1 MLYIVFSRNS
11 KCDDEYDNDRMVE
24 YISEDKQKSIDFL
37 NSERERYF
45 SSEVGEI
52 YLDEKYHFIFG
63 NCYNWDYE
71 YWIEKYPLDTDIR
84 RWSLDQKITDEF

>member
-1 MLYIVFSRNS
+1 MLYIVFSRNTQ
-11 KCDDEYDNDRMVE
+11 CDDEYDNDRMVE
-24 YISEDKQKSIDFL
+24 YITEDKEKAIEFL

-45 SSEVGEI
+45 TSKVGSI

-71 YWIEKYPLDTDIR
+71 YWIEKYPLDKDIR
-84 RWSLDQKITDEF
+84 RWILEEKIGIEL